1 MVPAHGHVNPT
12 IGLVNELISK
22 GDSITYIA
30 GEEFRDKFENTGVNF
45 VGYEADLSA
54 FNGQTSSIS
63 NMGKQYIKICKDI
76 LNLAIK
82 QEGEFDYLVV
92 DPFIKPGTKIIEK
105 FKIKKVIA
113 TSTTFAMN
121 EKISN
126 SVSSVMEKDNKDM
139 LEMMKTFLTLAPKF
153 KKLGKEFGIN
163 FPKNPMDLLMGDKYD
178 LTIVFTSKYFQPNS
192 DEFDDTYK
200 FVGPSIFYRHE
211 LEDFTIENG
220 ENKKVI
226 YISLGTIANTD
237 LEFYKS
243 CFEALGSNKDLTVI
257 MSIGNKTD
265 IKDLEKIPEN
275 FKVYNY
281 VPQLEVLKKVDL
293 FITHGGMNS
302 SSEGLYNSVPL
313 VVVPQFGDQPVVA
326 KRVEELGAG
335 IALMEDRSVQAIRS
349 AVNKILS
356 DDSYK
361 ENAKK
366 IGESL
371 KACGGY
377 KKAAEAIYEAI
388 DNVEVLV

>member
-200 FVGPSIFYRHE
+200 FVGPSIFDRHE

-302 SSEGLYNSVPL
+302 SSEGLYNNVPL
-313 VVVPQFGDQPVVA
+313 IVVPQFGDQPVVA

-335 IALMEDRSVQAIRS
+335 VPLMGDISPLAIEN

-356 DDSYK
+356 DSSYK

-366 IGESL
+366 VGESL
-371 KACGGY
+371 RECGGY
-377 KKAAEAIYEAI
+377 KKAAEAIHKVI
-388 DNVEVLV
+388 

>member
-1 MVPAHGHVNPT
+1 M
-12 IGLVNELISK
+12 
-22 GDSITYIA
+22 
-30 GEEFRDKFENTGVNF
+30 
-45 VGYEADLSA
+45 
-54 FNGQTSSIS
+54 
-63 NMGKQYIKICKDI
+63 
-76 LNLAIK
+76 
-82 QEGEFDYLVV
+82 V

-200 FVGPSIFYRHE
+200 FVGPSIFDRHE